1 MANPIAFKPKVD
13 PKQERE
19 RQLAAAPSSHSEELL
34 VVYDILKAAHAN
46 GTLDLI
52 NGLVGGRD
60 IIAGKLAEYAKL
72 PGGINAIRNLLAAG
86 KILMAIDP
94 ETLDHVSKALVTATG
109 QHKNETE
116 APSLLELGRRALS
129 EDSRRGLSLLT
140 LMVSGIG
147 RNKNTPQD
155 HESPVRRTVTPVWS
169 PASGSAPILLAATIC
184 LGSALVLFL
193 RKRS

>member
-1 MANPIAFKPKVD
+1 MANPIAFKPKVN

-72 PGGINAIRNLLAAG
+72 PGGINAIRNLLAG
-86 KILMAIDP
+86 SKILMALDP
-94 ETLDHVSKALVTATG
+94 ETLDHVSKALVTSIG

-116 APSLLELGRRALS
+116 APSFWELGKRALS

-140 LMVSGIG
+140 LMLSGIG

-155 HESPVRRTVTPVWS
+155 HKSPVRETVTQVQS
-169 PASGSAPILLAATIC
+169 PAPIFIAATVC

-193 RKRS
+193 RRKS

>member
-1 MANPIAFKPKVD
+1 MANPIAFKPKVN

-19 RQLAAAPSSHSEELL
+19 RQLAAAPSSHAEELL

-72 PGGINAIRNLLAAG
+72 PGGISAIRNLLAAG
-86 KILMAIDP
+86 KILMALDP
-94 ETLDHVSKALVTATG
+94 DTLDSVSKALVSSTG

-116 APSLLELGRRALS
+116 APSLWQLALRVTS

-140 LMVSGIG
+140 LIVSGLG
-147 RNKNTPQD
+147 RNRNTPQD
-155 HESPVRRTVTPVWS
+155 HESPVRETITPVQS
-169 PASGSAPILLAATIC
+169 SAPILLVAAAC
-184 LGSALVLFL
+184 LGSALFLFL